1 MASSCDTLV
10 TAPARSLS
18 DEPAGQLAYTI
29 ATLVTDPGQ
38 YDAMRASFA
47 AGGFTVDDCEYIFID
62 NTSSEQTCAYRG
74 LNRALRTGRG
84 RHVIL
89 CHQDVRLIAD
99 GDTRNDLDARLAEL
113 ESQDPEWAIAG
124 NAGGLAP
131 GRLAV
136 RISDPHGRDRR
147 VGEFPVR
154 VTSLD
159 ENFIVVRR
167 DANLGFSRDLSGFHF
182 YATDLCLV
190 ADILGWNSYVIDF
203 HIEHLSPG
211 NSRSR
216 DFEARKEEFRAKW
229 SKALRPRWIQT
240 TCALLRLD
248 GEALRQ
254 IVGQLLEEPVR
265 KLSRRLPGASGWT
278 GRQAGAGEGASKPAP
293 RSCAPTDTGPTNTGP
308 TNDEAA

>member
-1 MASSCDTLV
+1 MASSSDMPAAV
-10 TAPARSLS
+10 PARSLS
-18 DEPAGQLAYTI
+18 DGAGGQLAYTI

-38 YDAMRASFA
+38 YEAMRASFA
-47 AGGFTVDDCEYIFID
+47 AGGFAPLDCEYLFVD
-62 NTSSEQTCAYRG
+62 NTGFEQTCAYTG
-74 LNRALRTGRG
+74 LNQALRAARG

-89 CHQDVRLIAD
+89 CHQDIRLIPG
-99 GDTRNDLDARLAEL
+99 GDSRRELDARLAEL
-113 ESQDPEWAIAG
+113 DGRDPDWAVAG

-131 GRLAV
+131 GRLSV
-136 RISDPHGRDRR
+136 RISDPHGRDQR
-147 VGEFPVR
+147 VGDFPAR
-154 VTSLD
+154 VVSLD

-167 DANLGFSRDLSGFHF
+167 SANLSFSRNLAGFHF

-190 ADILGWNSYVIDF
+190 ADMLGWNAYVIDF

-211 NSRSR
+211 NARSR

-248 GEALRQ
+248 GEPLRQ
-254 IVGQLLEEPVR
+254 LVGQLLEEPVR

-278 GRQAGAGEGASKPAP
+278 GGEADTREARGSQPATLTPVRPTAGPG
-293 RSCAPTDTGPTNTGP
+293 
-308 TNDEAA
+308 NDEAA